1 MERGHRVTQIRNCND
16 KKDEEAS
23 SSKLVSGGVRVRIGL
38 DWRLAGFRM
47 FIKKPKLV
55 VSE

>member
-1 MERGHRVTQIRNCND
+1 MTQIRNCND

-23 SSKLVSGGVRVRIGL
+23 SSKLVSGGVRFGL

>member
-1 MERGHRVTQIRNCND
+1 MDIVTQIRNCND